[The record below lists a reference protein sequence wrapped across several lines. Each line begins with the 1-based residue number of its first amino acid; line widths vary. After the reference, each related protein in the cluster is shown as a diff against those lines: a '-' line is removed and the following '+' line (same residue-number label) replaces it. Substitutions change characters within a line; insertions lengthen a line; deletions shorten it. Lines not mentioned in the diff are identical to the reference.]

1 MGSPLVAHGYPLPAG
16 SNRWVPDARRGT
28 CTCVTPQSFSAF
40 ADEPDKTE
48 QPAPDT
54 DAPAGGSAGEPAE
67 PKAGRG
73 RPDPLRGSRTSGFWV
88 AVLVLVVVMLLLAV
102 FILQN
107 TQKVDVSFLGWQG
120 SAPLSATLLIAA
132 VAGALLVATAGL
144 LRILQLR
151 RRVKRVRRDS

>member
-1 MGSPLVAHGYPLPAG
+1 MGTFTV
-16 SNRWVPDARRGT
+16 
-28 CTCVTPQSFSAF
+28 VTPQSFSSF

-54 DAPAGGSAGEPAE
+54 DAPAAGSTAE
-67 PKAGRG
+67 DGRS
-73 RPDPLRGSRTSGFWV
+73 DPLRGSRTSGFWV

-107 TQKVDVSFLGWQG
+107 TQKVDVAFLGWQG

-151 RRVKRVRRDS
+151 RRVKRVRRTS